1 MLRIGLTG
9 GMGAGK
15 STVARILAERGAVV
29 IDADVIAREVVA
41 PGTEGL
47 AALVEAFGA
56 DILAADGSLDRP
68 ALAAKAFGDDQA
80 RARLNAITHP
90 LVGQRTGELLAAA
103 PADAIVVQDI
113 PLLVE
118 GGLAP
123 LMNLVLVVDVAAETR
138 IQRLVELRGVP
149 EADARAR
156 ISAQATDEQRRAV
169 ADVLLDNN
177 GPAEAIESVVHR
189 LWDERLVP
197 FEHNM
202 RTAEVAGYDLRLV
215 APDPDWA
222 AQAQRLIARLWVAAG
237 AAASRIDHIGST
249 SVPGLSAKDVID
261 IQITVADIAAAD
273 GLRDVLATAGF
284 PAEPHITGDNP
295 KPTEADPKGID
306 TALWAKR
313 FHGSADPGR
322 PANVHVRVAGS
333 PGQQFALAFR
343 DWLRADPSAREE
355 YARVKQEGEAKA
367 AGSTGDAAMVAYLAV
382 KEPWFD
388 EAYPRVMQWRAANEP
403 DA

>member
-29 IDADVIAREVVA
+29 IDSDAIAREVVA

-68 ALAAKAFGDDQA
+68 ALAAKAFGDDES

-90 LVGQRTGELLAAA
+90 LVGRRTGELLAAA
-103 PADAIVVQDI
+103 APDAIVVQDI

-118 GGLAP
+118 NGLAP
-123 LMNLVLVVDVAAETR
+123 LMNLVLVVDVGAETR
-138 IQRLVELRGVP
+138 IQRLVQFRGVA

-177 GPAEAIESVVHR
+177 GPAEAVEAAVNR

-197 FEHNM
+197 FERNM
-202 RTAEVAGYDLRLV
+202 RAGLVAERELRLV
-215 APDPDWA
+215 APDPDWD

-237 AAASRIDHIGST
+237 NAASRIDHIGST
-249 SVPGLSAKDVID
+249 AVPGLLAKDVID
-261 IQITVADIAAAD
+261 IQITVADLAAAD
-273 GLRDVLATAGF
+273 GLRDALAAAGF
-284 PAEPHITGDNP
+284 PAKTHIVHDNP
-295 KPTEADPKGID
+295 KPTEADPEGID
-306 TALWAKR
+306 TELWAKR
-313 FHGSADPGR
+313 LHGSADPGR

-333 PGQQFALAFR
+333 PGQRFALAFR
-343 DWLRADPSAREE
+343 DWLRADAAAREE
-355 YARVKQEGEAKA
+355 YAQVKRDGAAKA
-367 AGSTGDAAMVAYLAV
+367 AGLSGDEAMVAYLAV

-388 EAYPRVMQWRAANEP
+388 QAYSRAMRAAGEHEV
-403 DA
+403 